1 MDWTARVL
9 EKIIQFT
16 QQGGIIHIIVH
27 GINVGAQSYWNA
39 EATMLMHTKGTLI
52 MTAQAAMVLTGKKA
66 LDFSGGVSA
75 EDERGIG
82 GVERVMGPNGQAQ
95 YKVANISEAYTVLF
109 EIYRH
114 TYCDP
119 KTGQVPRLQ
128 SNDIRNRDI
137 CLHPYTDSNHP
148 HFNKIGDIF
157 ADALNA
163 ERKKPFAIRHVMQAL
178 IDQDSPQLE
187 RFSNLHQ
194 GESAVVWSAHIGG
207 ISSMVIGIESQPIL
221 RRGRVPLD
229 GPDTWTGG
237 TLFPQSS
244 KKIARAINAASGQ
257 TPVVVLANLSGF
269 DGSPESLRRLQLEY
283 GAEIGRAVV
292 NWNPL
297 SYSWSSDAIMV
308 APTS

>member
-1 MDWTARVL
+1 MQRVWIGSDSTKAMGSLAEKECRRIIAALELAETMSVPVEWVPISAGAMISMDSGTENLDWTARVL

-52 MTAQAAMVLTGKKA
+52 MTAEAAMVLTGKKA

-95 YKVANISEAYTVLF
+95 YKVVDISEAYTVLF

-119 KTGQVPRLQ
+119 ITGQVPRFQ
-128 SNDIRNRDI
+128 SNDVNNRDI

-148 HFNKIGDIF
+148 HFTKIGDIF
-157 ADALNA
+157 ASTINA
-163 ERKKPFAIRHVMQAL
+163 ERK
-178 IDQDSPQLE
+178 
-187 RFSNLHQ
+187 
-194 GESAVVWSAHIGG
+194 
-207 ISSMVIGIESQPIL
+207 
-221 RRGRVPLD
+221 
-229 GPDTWTGG
+229 
-237 TLFPQSS
+237 TLCHTATSCKSFN
-244 KKIARAINAASGQ
+244 RSG
-257 TPVVVLANLSGF
+257 
-269 DGSPESLRRLQLEY
+269 
-283 GAEIGRAVV
+283 
-292 NWNPL
+292 
-297 SYSWSSDAIMV
+297 
-308 APTS
+308 